1 MAAGA
6 AGPAYPKSSSIDC
19 KDGDVVFVKP
29 QPAHPRAAS
38 RLPAG
43 GSEIASAI
51 VVARRALVGLAVI
64 SGLVNILC
72 LTGSFFMLEV
82 YDRVIPSRSIATL
95 VGLCLLALTLFV
107 FQGALEVLRAR
118 ALVRVGAMLDESLG
132 VRVFETTIRA
142 PLVGRMPDDGLLP
155 VRDLDALRS
164 FLSGPAPGALFDLP
178 WMPLYLL
185 ICFLF
190 HPLIGLAALSGAG
203 VLVALTIVT
212 DRLTRRPMQRATE
225 HAASRGSLA
234 QAGQRNAEVLAAMG
248 MRDTFIRRWSG
259 ANRCFLDAQQVVAD
273 IATGLGSASK
283 VFRLALQSGVLA
295 LGACLVISG
304 EASSGIIIASSILV
318 SRALAPA
325 ELAIA
330 NWRSFVAARQS
341 WRRLDVLLTA
351 LPAMP
356 TPLQL
361 PAPHRTLSLQ
371 AVSVAPPQIQ
381 RLVLSDI
388 SLDLEAGTSL
398 GIVGPSASGKSSL
411 ARAIVGVWSPVRG
424 SVRIDGASLDQ
435 WSNSA
440 LGRHIGY
447 LPQEV
452 ELFEGTI
459 AENIARFDPNAS
471 ADAVIEAAQAAGF
484 HDTIVQMPGGY
495 DGPIGERGVRLS
507 AGQRQRVG
515 LARALYGNPFLVVLD
530 EPNANLDVAG
540 ETALAAALH
549 GVRAR
554 GGISIV
560 VAHRPNVLVTVDLI
574 LALADGRIAEFGPRD
589 EVLGRLLRPTAV
601 PTTAPPAKVPAR
613 ADAPRPAFAAAQQRF
628 RA

>member
-1 MAAGA
+1 MAA
-6 AGPAYPKSSSIDC
+6 
-19 KDGDVVFVKP
+19 
-29 QPAHPRAAS
+29 
-38 RLPAG
+38 
-43 GSEIASAI
+43 AI
-51 VVARRALVGLAVI
+51 LVARRALIGLAVI
-64 SGLVNILC
+64 SGLVNILY

-95 VGLCLLALTLFV
+95 VGLCLLALTLYA

-118 ALVRVGAMLDESLG
+118 ALVRLGAMLGESLEA
-132 VRVFETTIRA
+132 RIFEATMRA
-142 PLVGRMPDDGLLP
+142 PLVGTMPADGLLP
-155 VRDLDALRS
+155 VRDLDTLRS
-164 FLSGPAPGALFDLP
+164 FLNGPAPGALFDLP

-190 HPLIGLAALSGAG
+190 HPLIGFAALSGAG
-203 VLVALTIVT
+203 VLFALTIMT
-212 DRLTRRPMQRATE
+212 DRMTRRPMRLATE
-225 HAASRGSLA
+225 HAATRGSLA

-248 MRDTFIRRWSG
+248 MRETFLHRWSR
-259 ANRCFLDAQQVVAD
+259 ANRGLLDAQQVVSD
-273 IATGLGSASK
+273 IGGGLGTASK

-295 LGACLVISG
+295 LGACLVIGG

-330 NWRSFVAARQS
+330 NWRSFIAARQS

-351 LPAMP
+351 LPVLP

-361 PAPHRTLSLQ
+361 PAPHRTLSLRS
-371 AVSVAPPQIQ
+371 VSVAPPQIP
-381 RLVLSDI
+381 RLVLADV
-388 SLDLEAGTSL
+388 SLELDAGTSL
-398 GIVGPSASGKSSL
+398 GVVGPSASGKSSL
-411 ARAIVGVWSPVRG
+411 ARAVVGVWTPVRG
-424 SVRIDGASLDQ
+424 TVRIDGASLDQ
-435 WSNSA
+435 WSNAA

-459 AENIARFDPNAS
+459 AQNIARFDPSAS
-471 ADAVIEAAQAAGF
+471 AEAVIEAAQAAGF

-495 DGPIGERGVRLS
+495 DCPIGERGARLS

-515 LARALYGNPFLVVLD
+515 LARALYGDPFLVVLD

-540 ETALAAALH
+540 ENALATALR
-549 GVRAR
+549 GVRER
-554 GGISIV
+554 GGISIII
-560 VAHRPNVLVTVDLI
+560 AHRHNVLATVDLI
-574 LALADGRIAEFGPRD
+574 LALADGRVADFGPRD
-589 EVLGRLLRPTAV
+589 KVLGRLCPTAV
-601 PTTAPPAKVPAR
+601 ATTARPAKAAAPVGP
-613 ADAPRPAFAAAQQRF
+613 PRPEVVATRGL

>member
-1 MAAGA
+1 MVFLKPHPGA
-6 AGPAYPKSSSIDC
+6 PLK
-19 KDGDVVFVKP
+19 
-29 QPAHPRAAS
+29 AS
-38 RLPAG
+38 RLPTGRG
-43 GSEIASAI
+43 GSEIAAAI
-51 VVARRALVGLAVI
+51 VVARRALIGLAVI
-64 SGLVNILC
+64 SGLVNILY

-95 VGLCLLALTLFV
+95 VGLCLLALTLFA

-118 ALVRVGAMLDESLG
+118 ALVRLGAMLDESLG
-132 VRVFETTIRA
+132 ARVFETTMRA
-142 PLVGRMPDDGLLP
+142 PLVGSMPADGLLP

-164 FLSGPAPGALFDLP
+164 FLGGPAPGAFFDLP

-203 VLVALTIVT
+203 VLVALTVAT
-212 DRLTRRPMQRATE
+212 DRLTRKPMQAATE
-225 HAASRGSLA
+225 HAARRGGLA

-248 MRDTFIRRWSG
+248 MREIFLDRWIG
-259 ANRCFLDAQQVVAD
+259 ANRGFLAAQQVVSD
-273 IATGLGSASK
+273 IGGGLGSASK

-295 LGACLVISG
+295 LGACLVIRG

-341 WRRLDVLLTA
+341 WRRLDVLLAA

-361 PAPHRTLSLQ
+361 PAPHRTLSLRSI
-371 AVSVAPPQIQ
+371 SVAPPQIQ

-388 SLDLEAGTSL
+388 SLELDAGTAL
-398 GIVGPSASGKSSL
+398 GVVGPSASGKSSL
-411 ARAIVGVWSPVRG
+411 VRAIVGVWTPVRG
-424 SVRIDGASLDQ
+424 TVRIDGASLDQ
-435 WSNSA
+435 WSNAA

-459 AENIARFDPNAS
+459 AENIARFDPGAS
-471 ADAVIEAAQAAGF
+471 AEAVIEAAQAAGF
-484 HDTIVQMPGGY
+484 HDAIVQMPGGY
-495 DGPIGERGVRLS
+495 DCPIGERGARLS

-515 LARALYGNPFLVVLD
+515 LARALYGDPFLVVLD

-540 ETALAAALH
+540 ENALSVALR
-549 GVRAR
+549 GVRER
-554 GGISIV
+554 GGITIV
-560 VAHRPNVLVTVDLI
+560 VSHRPNVLVNVDLI
-574 LALADGRIAEFGPRD
+574 LALADGRMTDFGPRD

-601 PTTAPPAKVPAR
+601 PATARPAKVAAPA
-613 ADAPRPAFAAAQQRF
+613 DPPRSAFATRGL